1 MNVRLNLA
9 TKPLLS
15 HRRFYV
21 GWGLAV
27 FFAGILFAAL
37 GWYAY
42 SDLKSREALRRKEQD
57 NAARAA
63 SLQKRREELDQFF
76 ARPENAKLKERAQF
90 VKGIVDER
98 AFDWTRMFMD
108 LEKLVPAGV
117 HVVSIQP
124 QLEKGHMFVRLSV
137 AASSEDA
144 KIKFL
149 KAMESSPAFSN
160 VQLMSERYGPNGAD
174 QALLELNA
182 TYARS

>member
-21 GWGLAV
+21 GSGLAV
-27 FFAGILFAAL
+27 LLAGILFVAL

-76 ARPENAKLKERAQF
+76 ARPENAKLKERALF

-108 LEKLVPAGV
+108 LEKLVPVGV

-137 AASSEDA
+137 ATSSEDA

-149 KAMESSPAFSN
+149 KAMESSPAFSK
-160 VQLMSERYGPNGAD
+160 VQLLNERSGPNGAD

>member
-1 MNVRLNLA
+1 M
-9 TKPLLS
+9 
-15 HRRFYV
+15 
-21 GWGLAV
+21 
-27 FFAGILFAAL
+27 
-37 GWYAY
+37 
-42 SDLKSREALRRKEQD
+42 
-57 NAARAA
+57 
-63 SLQKRREELDQFF
+63 
-76 ARPENAKLKERAQF
+76 
-90 VKGIVDER
+90 GIVDER
-98 AFDWTRMFMD
+98 ALDWTRMFMD